1 MNNITSLDSSKQ
13 IKTINEKISLNIK
26 DSDKLIL
33 EYTTLNEQ
41 IYNRNGERMTEIEKI
56 LDKKNE
62 EFMKLVESNK
72 YIT

>member
-26 DSDKLIL
+26 ESDKLIL